1 MTPVLIAFVSGAIA
15 MGYVVAGAFFLR
27 FWARTRDALFLAFA
41 GAFWLMALNQAL
53 PVLLDIASEDQSGVY
68 LLRLG
73 AFILIIVAVLGKNLG
88 GRPRP

>member
-53 PVLLDIASEDQSGVY
+53 PVLLDIASEDQGGVY

>member
-15 MGYVVAGAFFLR
+15 LGYVVAGAFFLR
-27 FWARTRDALFLAFA
+27 FWTRTRDALFLAFA

-53 PVLLDIASEDQSGVY
+53 PVLLDIASENQSGIY

-88 GRPRP
+88 GGPRP

>member
-15 MGYVVAGAFFLR
+15 LGYLVAGAFFLR

-53 PVLLDIASEDQSGVY
+53 PVLLDIASEDQGGVY
-68 LLRLG
+68 LLRLA
-73 AFILIIVAVLGKNLG
+73 AFILIIAAVLGKNLG